1 LQLYPSTRHKL
12 LISVNPITGGGAYMQ
27 SNLANLSP
35 EALAIISEAENKIAS
50 SNGGK
55 VALVAYSAD

>member
-1 LQLYPSTRHKL
+1 M